1 MEPDAIDDAV
11 ARHGARFG
19 RTPGPDPER
28 VLIEITVDRAI
39 GLLALPQ

>member
-11 ARHGARFG
+11 ARYGARFG